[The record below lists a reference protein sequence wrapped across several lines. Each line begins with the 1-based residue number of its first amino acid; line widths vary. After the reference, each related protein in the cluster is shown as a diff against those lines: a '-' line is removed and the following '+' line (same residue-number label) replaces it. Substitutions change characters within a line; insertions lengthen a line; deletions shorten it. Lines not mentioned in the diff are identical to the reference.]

1 MHIKIIQI
9 GKIKNTYLKEGE
21 REFIKR
27 LNPYAK
33 IEMVEV
39 KDEKRLQ
46 LEDEFV
52 VVLDE
57 RGKEMTSV
65 EFAKFLKTFKD
76 RGENLNFVIGGAYGL
91 SEELKEHASELLAL
105 SKMTFTHQMVR
116 LFLLEQLYR
125 GVCIILKKEY
135 HNA

>member
-9 GKIKNTYLKEGE
+9 GKTKDTYLKTGE
-21 REFIKR
+21 LEFLKR
-27 LNPYAK
+27 LKPYAK
-33 IEMVEV
+33 IEIVEV

-46 LEDEFV
+46 LPDEFV

-91 SEELKEHASELLAL
+91 SDELKQHASELLSL
-105 SKMTFTHQMVR
+105 SKMTFTHQMAR